1 MSVKEIEV
9 KDFKLRKLQVQTAT
23 LENSI
28 KHLTTI
34 TTSKNSTQILSKYRR
49 EGNTS

>member
-9 KDFKLRKLQVQTAT
+9 KDFKLRKLQAQTAT
-23 LENSI
+23 LVNSI

-34 TTSKNSTQILSKYRR
+34 TPKNSTQILPKYRR